1 MNKPEQHGIS
11 QVINQPIFRETV
23 TWLRK
28 YKQRTD
34 NEGWSKSTD
43 LLSELKCEAVSQND
57 QLTAKTIWCLETIYE
72 VQRLF
77 WDAFHCMEA
86 EHFQEAWQFL
96 ERCENAISSLAY
108 HFTDE
113 QDEYGINYIA
123 THVKRFQDLY
133 PYVWGMSPEL
143 LLKDVRCSI
152 CGAKITLRSDCGH
165 EMSEIY
171 DGKMCIR
178 VVKAAEILGIGL
190 VDEPVQKYSV
200 FFPNGDDDDRLS
212 LVKSVAAALNSPW
225 DAWDY
230 RKEERRQYHS
240 AFQNLGRNEPCACGS
255 GIKYKRCC
263 INEETVFPHFEIMLS
278 GQPKTPLI
286 EPTSSSRGWRWKEPR
301 CM

>member
-34 NEGWSKSTD
+34 NESWSKNAA
-43 LLSELKCEAVSQND
+43 LLSELKCAAAGQND
-57 QLTAKTIWCLETIYE
+57 QLTAKTIWCLETICE

-77 WDAFHCMEA
+77 LDAFRCMEA
-86 EHFQEAWQFL
+86 GHFQEAWRLL
-96 ERCENAISSLAY
+96 EQCENANGALA
-108 HFTDE
+108 HHCTDVR
-113 QDEYGINYIA
+113 DEFGINHTGTY
-123 THVKRFQDLY
+123 VRRFQDLY
-133 PYVWGMSPEL
+133 PCNQGVSPEL

-152 CGAKITLRSDCGH
+152 CDAKITLRSDCGH

-171 DGKMCIR
+171 DGEMCIR
-178 VVKAAEILGIGL
+178 DVQDWEVLGIGL

-200 FFPNGDDDDRLS
+200 IFPNGDDDERLA
-212 LVKSVAAALNSPW
+212 LVKYVASALNSPW

-230 RKEERRQYHS
+230 RKEERRQYHP

-255 GIKYKRCC
+255 GIKYKKCC

-278 GQPKTPLI
+278 GQPKTPLPKLEI
-286 EPTSSSRGWRWKEPR
+286 HTWRS
-301 CM
+301 